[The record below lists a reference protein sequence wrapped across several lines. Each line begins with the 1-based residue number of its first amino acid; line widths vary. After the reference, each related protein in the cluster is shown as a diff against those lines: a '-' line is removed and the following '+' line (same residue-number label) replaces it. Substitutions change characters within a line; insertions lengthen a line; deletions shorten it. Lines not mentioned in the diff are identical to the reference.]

1 MQMCHV
7 RFLLPAWSGHSL
19 CCFMLDV
26 TASLIMQMCH
36 ISFACLV
43 RSQYLLFHVGFLF
56 PACIIDLLLDV
67 FLLLVYCICDR
78 FAAVFW
84 RAAT

>member
-1 MQMCHV
+1 
-7 RFLLPAWSGHSL
+7 
-19 CCFMLDV
+19 MLDFFCLLGQV
-26 TASLIMQMCH
+26 TVFAVSCW